1 MQDLLSNI
9 LRGSVTSFMNI
20 LLLFSLTKPKYGRKS
35 TVLAAVL
42 VFVSNIAFTLWFYLK
57 GDLTS
62 LSRFDIVMF
71 IVVGLALK
79 PLTRHSFI
87 QWCFNFLT
95 TLNIAMMI
103 IIISFHMGRLFPVPQ
118 YANTLIRFVLYLL
131 VIVLFIKFFRPLYE
145 SVVNNWPMFA
155 ALIICMF
162 LNLSYYF
169 SITDDIK
176 NTLVM
181 FKWPL
186 FLLVAFS
193 LAAYGTVF
201 YSLKRFTAMYALKAE
216 NLNMQHERILLSQ
229 AASTMTE
236 KLMLMDTIAYEHSLV
251 SHDRRHFNSML
262 LGLLKQGEI
271 EEAMDCLQKQN
282 EIKTSPSKIYC
293 ENKAVNAAV
302 SYYVDMAEQ
311 KGIQTNINLTIAAQ
325 LPVDSLELALVVSN
339 LFENAI
345 QGVSLLS
352 ETQNRYIHLTCHQVG
367 RLLLEIAN
375 PCRETVQLGSDGL
388 PFTNQEGHGVGT
400 KSIAA
405 FATKYDA
412 ELLYSVESGQFRV
425 RLLV

>member
-1 MQDLLSNI
+1 L
-9 LRGSVTSFMNI
+9 VT
-20 LLLFSLTKPKYGRKS
+20 
-35 TVLAAVL
+35 
-42 VFVSNIAFTLWFYLK
+42 
-57 GDLTS
+57 
-62 LSRFDIVMF
+62 
-71 IVVGLALK
+71 
-79 PLTRHSFI
+79 
-87 QWCFNFLT
+87 
-95 TLNIAMMI
+95 
-103 IIISFHMGRLFPVPQ
+103 
-118 YANTLIRFVLYLL
+118 
-131 VIVLFIKFFRPLYE
+131 
-145 SVVNNWPMFA
+145 
-155 ALIICMF
+155 
-162 LNLSYYF
+162 
-169 SITDDIK
+169 
-176 NTLVM
+176 
-181 FKWPL
+181 
-186 FLLVAFS
+186 FS